1 MSNVWTCLEVASAH
15 TLDAVFLAFV
25 CVHPCASAFACL
37 QLRAFGGRG
46 LETIDQVPTVFLNL
60 EKLPTW
66 NKDWQERDFGG
77 RGLETID
84 QVPTVFLNLEKLPT
98 WNKDWQERDSRPHKT
113 AWTVAEEFCCMHLHS
128 STCVCVSVHRK
139 LKVWTRQDTK
149 GSQTRL
155 FFKDL

>member
-1 MSNVWTCLEVASAH
+1 MFAAASLWWAG
-15 TLDAVFLAFV
+15 
-25 CVHPCASAFACL
+25 
-37 QLRAFGGRG
+37 FG
-46 LETIDQVPTVFLNL
+46 
-60 EKLPTW
+60 
-66 NKDWQERDFGG
+66 
-77 RGLETID
+77 TID

-155 FFKDL
+155 FFKDLQDILYVDTNRVSSRNIYKGGAKLEF